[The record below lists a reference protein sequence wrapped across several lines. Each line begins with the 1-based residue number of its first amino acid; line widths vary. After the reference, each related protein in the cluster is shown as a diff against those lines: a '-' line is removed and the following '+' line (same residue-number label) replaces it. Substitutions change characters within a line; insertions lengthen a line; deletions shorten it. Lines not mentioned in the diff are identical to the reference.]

1 MTGAAR
7 GATIVAIRP
16 RLRNTSMIED
26 RFEDRA
32 HAGRVLGAAM
42 KDLDVPRD
50 AIVVGL
56 PRGGVPVAAEVARAL
71 DLPLDLI
78 VVRKL
83 GLPMQPELAM
93 GAIASGGARV
103 LNEDV
108 IRSLRDPDAVLA
120 EVTRVELEELERRER
135 VLRAGRPRFRVAG
148 RSVLLVDDGLATG
161 ATMEAAVRAVR
172 ELGATTIIASAPVA
186 SVEARDRVAAVSD
199 RTFFL
204 AVPRHFSAVGQWY
217 ADFAQ
222 TSDREVIEALARV
235 APPVHR
241 TC

>member
-1 MTGAAR
+1 
-7 GATIVAIRP
+7 
-16 RLRNTSMIED
+16 MIED
-26 RFEDRA
+26 RFEDRV

-42 KDLDVPRD
+42 RDLDVPRD

-78 VVRKL
+78 IVRKL

-108 IRSLRDPDAVLA
+108 IRHLRDPDAALA
-120 EVTRVELEELERRER
+120 EVTRIEREELERRER
-135 VLRAGRPRFRVAG
+135 VLRAGRPPFRVAG
-148 RSVLLVDDGLATG
+148 CSVLLVDDGLATG
-161 ATMEAAVRAVR
+161 ATMAVAVQAVR
-172 ELGATTIIASAPVA
+172 ELGATIVIAIAPVA
-186 SVEARDRVAAVSD
+186 SVEARERVAAVAD

-217 ADFAQ
+217 ADFSP
-222 TSDREVIEALARV
+222 TSDREVIAALAGATR
-235 APPVHR
+235 PVHR

>member
-1 MTGAAR
+1 
-7 GATIVAIRP
+7 
-16 RLRNTSMIED
+16 MIED
-26 RFEDRA
+26 RFEDRVD
-32 HAGRVLGAAM
+32 AGRVLGAAM
-42 KDLDVPRD
+42 RDFDVPRD

-108 IRSLRDPDAVLA
+108 IRHLRDPDEVLA
-120 EVTRVELEELERRER
+120 EVTRVEREELERRER
-135 VLRAGRPRFRVAG
+135 VLRPGRPAFRVAG
-148 RSVLLVDDGLATG
+148 RSVVLVDDGLATG
-161 ATMEAAVRAVR
+161 ATMEVAVRALR
-172 ELGATTIIASAPVA
+172 ELGATTVVAIAPVA
-186 SVEARDRVAAVSD
+186 SVEARDRVAAVAD

-204 AVPRHFSAVGQWY
+204 AVPRYFNAVGQWY
-217 ADFAQ
+217 ADFSQ
-222 TSDREVIEALARV
+222 TSDSEVIAALAG
-235 APPVHR
+235 AAQPVHR
-241 TC
+241 PC

>member
-1 MTGAAR
+1 
-7 GATIVAIRP
+7 
-16 RLRNTSMIED
+16 MIED
-26 RFEDRA
+26 RFEDRV

-42 KDLDVPRD
+42 RDLDVPRD

-78 VVRKL
+78 IVRKL

-108 IRSLRDPDAVLA
+108 IRHLRDPDAALA
-120 EVTRVELEELERRER
+120 EVTRIEREELERRER
-135 VLRAGRPRFRVAG
+135 VLRAGRPPFRVAG

-161 ATMEAAVRAVR
+161 ATMAVAVQAVR
-172 ELGATTIIASAPVA
+172 ELGATTVIAIAPVA
-186 SVEARDRVAAVSD
+186 SVEARERVAAVAD

-217 ADFAQ
+217 ADFSP
-222 TSDREVIEALARV
+222 TSDREVIAALAGATR
-235 APPVHR
+235 PVHR

>member
-1 MTGAAR
+1 MTDAGC
-7 GATIVAIRP
+7 GATIVANRP
-16 RLRNTSMIED
+16 GRRNTTMIED

-42 KDLDVPRD
+42 RDLDIPRD

-78 VVRKL
+78 IVRKL

-108 IRSLRDPDAVLA
+108 ISSLRDPDAVLA
-120 EVTRVELEELERRER
+120 EVTRVEIEELERRER

-172 ELGATTIIASAPVA
+172 ELGATTIIAIAPVA
-186 SVEARDRVAAVSD
+186 SVEARDRVAAVAD

-217 ADFAQ
+217 ADFSQ
-222 TSDREVIEALARV
+222 TSDREVIEALGRV
-235 APPVHR
+235 AQPVHR